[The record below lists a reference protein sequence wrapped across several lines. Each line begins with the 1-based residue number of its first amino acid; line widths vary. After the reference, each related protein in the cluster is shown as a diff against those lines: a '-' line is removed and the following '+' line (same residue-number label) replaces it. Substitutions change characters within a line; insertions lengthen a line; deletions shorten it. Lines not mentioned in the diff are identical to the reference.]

1 MANVQLAVWLPTS
14 GNLALSNHGP
24 NLAGTTDNV
33 SHTPPKLAHTPPKL
47 AGSCVPMPDASCAT
61 GHQFC
66 YARRA
71 VQRNGESVKYI
82 VHVVVVVVV
91 TEVCLDHLDVNC
103 VLRSTMRRP
112 RLESE
117 RRDIEFR
124 TRFDSFEATGVEVA
138 EVADGMQ
145 PLLPRAQRRQL

>member
-1 MANVQLAVWLPTS
+1 
-14 GNLALSNHGP
+14 
-24 NLAGTTDNV
+24 
-33 SHTPPKLAHTPPKL
+33 
-47 AGSCVPMPDASCAT
+47 MPDAICAI
-61 GHQFC
+61 GHQLC

-124 TRFDSFEATGVEVA
+124 THFDSFKIAEA
-138 EVADGMQ
+138 EVADGMR